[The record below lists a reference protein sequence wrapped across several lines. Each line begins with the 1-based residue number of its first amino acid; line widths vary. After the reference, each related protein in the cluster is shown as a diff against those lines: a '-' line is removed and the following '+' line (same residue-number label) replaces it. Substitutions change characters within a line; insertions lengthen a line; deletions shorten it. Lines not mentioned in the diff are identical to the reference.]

1 MKTDPFHI
9 NDIFTISSD
18 QEFNDK
24 AIQIFHHQTKHCKPY
39 KTFLD
44 LVNIVPVARIAD
56 NRNKLHILTQRDAV
70 F

>member
-24 AIQIFHHQTKHCKPY
+24 AIQIFHHQTKHREDDY
-39 KTFLD
+39 WHL
-44 LVNIVPVARIAD
+44 LY
-56 NRNKLHILTQRDAV
+56 NRN
-70 F
+70 